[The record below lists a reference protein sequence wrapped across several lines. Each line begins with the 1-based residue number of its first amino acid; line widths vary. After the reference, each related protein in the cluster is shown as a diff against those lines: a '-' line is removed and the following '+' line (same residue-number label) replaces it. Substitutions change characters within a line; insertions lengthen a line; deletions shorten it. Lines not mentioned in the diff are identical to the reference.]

1 MSAPKEAEVPAAA
14 AAIAETDYTKAIL
27 WIADANLVIKEK
39 KAEMATLSTQEA
51 LLQSEIKRYEVSR
64 EEIKQDAEKER
75 LILEKLLA
83 KKTEV
88 ETHENAHYALRMA
101 EMDAQEVNIASREQ
115 AVNDAE
121 ITNEKHRDEAQK
133 LIDANIK
140 AQAEVD
146 SKLSEAKHLSNGR
159 KEELHSIETKRVDAE
174 IAMAKMAVQREEIT
188 KLSAEY
194 SALYDRVKE
203 SQANAEKLHADIE
216 VSRALAETKIEEA
229 RTENN
234 SAEYNKGMAVLLTA
248 SFRQALHTYCQISG
262 TAVQIPELTNEHK
275 QWIADDLIRQINE

>member
-1 MSAPKEAEVPAAA
+1 MAAKEAPVPEQV

-39 KAEMATLSTQEA
+39 KAEIESLDTKEA
-51 LLQSEIKRYEVSR
+51 LLISEIKRYEVSR

-75 LILEKLLA
+75 IILEKLLA
-83 KKTEV
+83 SKAEV
-88 ETHENAHYALRMA
+88 ETHQNTDYAQRMA
-101 EMDAQEVNIASREQ
+101 ELDTQEADLAVREQ
-115 AVNDAE
+115 VVKDTE
-121 ITNEKHRDEAQK
+121 ITNEKSRDEAQK
-133 LIDANIK
+133 LIDANVK

-146 SKLSEAKHLSNGR
+146 SKLSEAKHLSSGR
-159 KEELHSIETKRVDAE
+159 KEELHSIEAERAEAE
-174 IAMAKMAVQREEIT
+174 IAMAQMEVQRAEIT
-188 KLSAEY
+188 KLSEEY
-194 SALYDRVKE
+194 TALYARVQE

-216 VSRALAETKIEEA
+216 ASRALAQTKIEEA

-234 SAEYNKGMAVLLTA
+234 SAEYNKGMATLLTA

-275 QWIADDLIRQINE
+275 QWIADDLIRQISE